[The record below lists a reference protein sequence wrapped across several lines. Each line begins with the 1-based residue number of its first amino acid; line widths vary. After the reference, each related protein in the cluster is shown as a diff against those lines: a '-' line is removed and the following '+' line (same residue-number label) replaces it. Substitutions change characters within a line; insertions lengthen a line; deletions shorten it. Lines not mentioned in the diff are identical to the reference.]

1 MSSFS
6 PGGNLA
12 AIVLCAGKG
21 TRMKSEKAKLLHPLL
36 GHPLCWYPIRRALE
50 LGVSQI
56 VAVLG
61 HQAAEVR
68 AALEQSFPGQP
79 IRFALQTEQKGSAD
93 AARSAQSQLNHYS
106 GPILILNGDLPLI
119 RVASLQALV
128 DAFRK
133 SKALLAI
140 ATAMFPDPTG
150 YGRVVRSGQRIL
162 RIVEEKDSTPK
173 QKKIRECN
181 AGIYLA
187 QSAFLWDA
195 LEKIR
200 SDNAQ
205 QELYLTDLVE
215 LAARK
220 KKVSSHSIA
229 PEDAAGVNDRAEL
242 AACAK
247 VLQSRI
253 NCGWMKAGVTVLD
266 PDTAYIAEGIEI
278 GSDSEI
284 GPSVSI
290 VGQSRIGQS
299 VSLGQGTV
307 VVNSEIGDRTKVLA
321 YSVIEG
327 AKIGRECSVGP
338 FSRLRPGSELESQVH
353 LGNFVETKKAHL
365 GKGSKANHL
374 SYLGDAEIGSGV
386 NVGAGTITCNY
397 DGTQKHQTVI
407 GDGVFV
413 GSDTQFVAPVRVG
426 DGAYIAAGT
435 TVTEDVPPL
444 SLTLSRSPQVIKEGW
459 VAKKKAR

>member
-1 MSSFS
+1 
-6 PGGNLA
+6 
-12 AIVLCAGKG
+12 
-21 TRMKSEKAKLLHPLL
+21 MKSEKAKLLHPLL

-50 LGVSQI
+50 LGVCRI

-61 HQAAEVR
+61 YQAAEVR
-68 AALEQSFPGQP
+68 AALEQNFPGQP

-93 AARSAQSQLNHYS
+93 AARSARSQLNDYS
-106 GPILILNGDLPLI
+106 GPILILNGDLPLV

-128 DAFRK
+128 DAYRK
-133 SKALLAI
+133 SKAVLAI
-140 ATAMFPDPTG
+140 ATAMFPDPAG

-162 RIVEEKDSTPK
+162 RVVEEKDSTPK

-220 KKVSSHSIA
+220 KKVGSHSIA
-229 PEDAAGVNDRAEL
+229 AEEAAGVNDRAEL

-253 NCGWMKAGVTVLD
+253 NCRWMKAGVTVLD
-266 PDTAYIAEGIEI
+266 PRTAYIAEGIEI
-278 GSDSEI
+278 GLDSEI
-284 GPSVSI
+284 GPCVSI
-290 VGQSRIGQS
+290 IGQSRIGRS

-307 VVNSEIGDRTKVLA
+307 VVDSEIGDRTEIRA

-327 AKIGRECSVGP
+327 AKIGRECIVGP
-338 FSRLRPGSELESQVH
+338 FSRLRPGSELEAQVH

-386 NVGAGTITCNY
+386 NIGAGTITCNY
-397 DGTQKHQTVI
+397 DGTHKHQTVL

-426 DGAYIAAGT
+426 DGAYIGAGT

>member
-6 PGGNLA
+6 PGGSLA

-36 GHPLCWYPIRRALE
+36 GHPLCWYPIRRALD
-50 LGVSQI
+50 LGVSPI

-61 HQAAEVR
+61 HQAVEVR

-79 IRFALQTEQKGSAD
+79 IRFALQTAQKGSAD
-93 AARSAQSQLNHYS
+93 AARSAHSQLKDYS

-128 DAFRK
+128 DSYRK
-133 SKALLAI
+133 SKAVLAI
-140 ATAMFPDPTG
+140 ATAIFPDPTG

-187 QSAFLWDA
+187 ESGFLWDA
-195 LEKIR
+195 VEKIR

-205 QELYLTDLVE
+205 RELYLTDLVE

-220 KKVSSHSIA
+220 KKVSSHSVA
-229 PEDAAGVNDRAEL
+229 AEEAAGVNDRAEL
-242 AACAK
+242 VACAK

-253 NCGWMKAGVTVLD
+253 NCGWMKAGVTILD

-278 GSDSEI
+278 GPDSEI

-290 VGQSRIGQS
+290 GGQSQIGQS
-299 VSLGQGTV
+299 VSLGQGSV
-307 VVNSEIGDRTKVLA
+307 VVNSEIGDRTKILA
-321 YSVIEG
+321 YTVIEG

-338 FSRLRPGSELESQVH
+338 FARLRPGSELEPQVH

-374 SYLGDAEIGSGV
+374 SYLGDAQIGAGV

-397 DGTQKHQTVI
+397 DGTHKHQTVI

>member
-1 MSSFS
+1 MSSLS
-6 PGGNLA
+6 PGDNLA

-50 LGVSQI
+50 LGVSRI

-61 HQAAEVR
+61 HQATEVR

-93 AARSAQSQLNHYS
+93 AARSAQSQLSDHS
-106 GPILILNGDLPLI
+106 GPIVILNGDLPLI

-128 DAFRK
+128 DAYRK
-133 SKALLAI
+133 SKAVLAI
-140 ATAMFPDPTG
+140 ATAIFPDPTG
-150 YGRVVRSGQRIL
+150 YGRVVRSGQRVL
-162 RIVEEKDSTPK
+162 RVVEEKDSTPK

-181 AGIYLA
+181 AGIYVA

-220 KKVSSHSIA
+220 KKVGSDSIA
-229 PEDAAGVNDRAEL
+229 AEDAAGVNDRAEL

-247 VLQSRI
+247 VLQRRI

-290 VGQSRIGQS
+290 IGQSRIGRS

-307 VVNSEIGDRTKVLA
+307 VVNSEIGDRTEIRP

-327 AKIGRECSVGP
+327 SKIGRECIVGP
-338 FSRLRPGSELESQVH
+338 FSRMRPGSQLEPQVH

-386 NVGAGTITCNY
+386 NIGAGTITCNY
-397 DGTQKHQTVI
+397 DGTHKYQTVI

-413 GSDTQFVAPVRVG
+413 GSDTQFIAPVRVG

-444 SLTLSRSPQVIKEGW
+444 SLTLSRTPQVNKEGW

>member
-1 MSSFS
+1 MSSSS

-50 LGVSQI
+50 LGVSRI

-61 HQAAEVR
+61 HQAVEVR
-68 AALEQSFPGQP
+68 AALEQDFPGQP
-79 IRFALQTEQKGSAD
+79 LRFALQTEQKGSGD
-93 AARSAQSQLNHYS
+93 AARSARSQLNDYS

-119 RVASLQALV
+119 QVASLQALL
-128 DAFRK
+128 DAYRK
-133 SKALLAI
+133 FKAVLAI

-162 RIVEEKDSTPK
+162 RIVEEKDSTAK

-187 QSAFLWDA
+187 ESGFLWDA

-205 QELYLTDLVE
+205 QELYLTDLVG

-220 KKVSSHSIA
+220 KKVSSYSITA
-229 PEDAAGVNDRAEL
+229 EEAAGVNDRAEL

-253 NCGWMKAGVTVLD
+253 NDGWMKAGVTVFD
-266 PDTAYIAEGIEI
+266 PKTAYIAEGIEI
-278 GSDSEI
+278 GPDSEI

-290 VGQSRIGQS
+290 LGQSRIGHG
-299 VSLGQGTV
+299 VSLGQGAV
-307 VVNSEIGDRTKVLA
+307 VNNSEIGDQTKILA
-321 YSVIEG
+321 YSVIDG

-338 FSRLRPGSELESQVH
+338 FARLRPGSELEAQVH

-374 SYLGDAEIGSGV
+374 SYLGDAEIGAGV

-397 DGTQKHQTVI
+397 DGTHKHQTVI

>member
-1 MSSFS
+1 MSSLP
-6 PGGNLA
+6 PGDNLA

-50 LGVSQI
+50 LGVSRI

-79 IRFALQTEQKGSAD
+79 IRFAVQTEQKGSAD
-93 AARSAQSQLNHYS
+93 AARSAQPQLSDHS

-128 DAFRK
+128 DAYRK
-133 SKALLAI
+133 SKAVLAI

-162 RIVEEKDSTPK
+162 RVVEEKDSTPK

-181 AGIYLA
+181 AGIYVA

-220 KKVSSHSIA
+220 KKVGLHSIA
-229 PEDAAGVNDRAEL
+229 AEDAAGVNDRAEL

-247 VLQSRI
+247 VLQLRI

-290 VGQSRIGQS
+290 IGQSRIGRS

-307 VVNSEIGDRTKVLA
+307 VVNSEIGDRTEIRP

-327 AKIGRECSVGP
+327 SKIGRECIVGP
-338 FSRLRPGSELESQVH
+338 FSRMRPGSQLEPQVH

-386 NVGAGTITCNY
+386 NIGAGTITCNY
-397 DGTQKHQTVI
+397 DGTHKHQTVI

-413 GSDTQFVAPVRVG
+413 GSDTQFIAPVRVG
-426 DGAYIAAGT
+426 DGAYIGAGT

-444 SLTLSRSPQVIKEGW
+444 SLALSRTPQVNKEGW

>member
-6 PGGNLA
+6 PGGSLA

-36 GHPLCWYPIRRALE
+36 GRPLCWYPIRRALD
-50 LGVSQI
+50 LGVSPI

-61 HQAAEVR
+61 HQAVEVR

-93 AARSAQSQLNHYS
+93 AARSAHSQLKDYS

-119 RVASLQALV
+119 RAASLQALV
-128 DAFRK
+128 DSYRK
-133 SKALLAI
+133 SKAVLAI
-140 ATAMFPDPTG
+140 ATAIFPDPTG

-187 QSAFLWDA
+187 ESGFLWDA
-195 LEKIR
+195 VEKIR

-220 KKVSSHSIA
+220 KKVSSHSVA
-229 PEDAAGVNDRAEL
+229 AEEAAGVNDRAEL

-253 NCGWMKAGVTVLD
+253 N
-266 PDTAYIAEGIEI
+266 
-278 GSDSEI
+278 SD
-284 GPSVSI
+284 G
-290 VGQSRIGQS
+290 
-299 VSLGQGTV
+299 
-307 VVNSEIGDRTKVLA
+307 
-321 YSVIEG
+321 
-327 AKIGRECSVGP
+327 
-338 FSRLRPGSELESQVH
+338 
-353 LGNFVETKKAHL
+353 
-365 GKGSKANHL
+365 
-374 SYLGDAEIGSGV
+374 
-386 NVGAGTITCNY
+386 
-397 DGTQKHQTVI
+397 
-407 GDGVFV
+407 
-413 GSDTQFVAPVRVG
+413 
-426 DGAYIAAGT
+426 
-435 TVTEDVPPL
+435 
-444 SLTLSRSPQVIKEGW
+444 
-459 VAKKKAR
+459 